1 MKRKL
6 YLTGCALL
14 VLLGSVVAWAQQTDP
29 WTPEQLMPPAD
40 LAAKINNK
48 SNPRIICV
56 GPAGLIKGSVETG
69 AAHESA
75 NLERLKTLLSG
86 EDRNKEVIIYCG
98 CCPFKNCPNVRPA
111 FNLLLSM
118 HFAHPRLLDIPH
130 NIRIDWIEHGYPVQ
144 DAR

>member
-14 VLLGSVVAWAQQTDP
+14 VLLGTLIVRGRQTDP
-29 WTPEQLMPPAD
+29 WTAGQLMLPSE
-40 LAAKINNK
+40 LAAKINSN
-48 SNPRIICV
+48 SNPTVICV

-75 NLERLKTLLSG
+75 SLEKLKTLLSG
-86 EDRNKEVIIYCG
+86 MDRNKEVIIYCG

-118 HFAHPRLLDIPH
+118 HFTHPRLLDLPH
-130 NIRIDWIEHGYPVQ
+130 NVRVDWIEHGYPLK
-144 DAR
+144 DAK